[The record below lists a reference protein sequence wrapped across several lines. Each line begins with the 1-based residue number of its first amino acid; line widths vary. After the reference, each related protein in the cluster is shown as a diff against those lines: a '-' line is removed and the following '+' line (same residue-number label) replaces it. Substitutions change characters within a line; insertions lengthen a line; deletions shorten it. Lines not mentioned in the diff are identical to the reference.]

1 MLNYYEVLDVE
12 RNASLKKIR
21 HHFRKKAKMFHPDV
35 SRHNQKEAEEAM
47 RRLLMAYRV
56 LSNPQK
62 RRHYDQELRARPDRS
77 DFNYRQYLKSKPAD
91 LNLQSKLVFYDI
103 LNGYTQDALAL
114 YEKLVDHKGYRL
126 ETYLGYGD
134 YMDCA
139 CLLAEEFDRQK
150 EYVKAFL
157 LFKKLFSYELEKPYF
172 HHFSEEIVD
181 RLRSLITNKLQHI
194 PSTDFFIEL
203 LESLLLLNFPER
215 DKAVFCKKISE
226 IHSRLGNRA
235 RAREYLRKGFHY
247 DKKLPG
253 TKKLSLKIGLAEAK
267 S

>member
-1 MLNYYEVLDVE
+1 LLNYYEVLGVE
-12 RNASLKKIR
+12 RTASLKKIR
-21 HHFRKKAKMFHPDV
+21 HHFRNKAKMIHPDV
-35 SRHNQKEAEEAM
+35 SRYDKKESEEAM
-47 RRLLMAYRV
+47 RTLLLAYRV

-62 RRHYDQELRARPDRS
+62 RRHYDQELRVRPEPS
-77 DFNYRQYLKSKPAD
+77 DFNYRQYLKSRPED
-91 LNLQSKLVFYDI
+91 FSLQSKLVFYDI
-103 LNGYTQDALAL
+103 LNGNTGDALAL
-114 YEKLVDHKGYRL
+114 YEKLVHHKGFKL
-126 ETYLGYGD
+126 ESYLDYGD

-139 CLLAEEFDRQK
+139 FLLAEEFDRQK

-157 LFKKLFSYELEKPYF
+157 LFKKLFSFELEKPYF

-194 PSTDFFIEL
+194 TSTEFFIEL
-203 LESLLLLNFPER
+203 LESLLILNFPER

-253 TKKLSLKIGLAEAK
+253 TKKLSLKIGLAEVK
-267 S
+267 P